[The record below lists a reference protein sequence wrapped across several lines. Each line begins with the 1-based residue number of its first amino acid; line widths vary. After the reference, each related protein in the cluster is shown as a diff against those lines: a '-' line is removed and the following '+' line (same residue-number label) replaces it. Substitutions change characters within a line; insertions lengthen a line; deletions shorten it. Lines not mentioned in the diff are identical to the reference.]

1 MTAATESATGAA
13 GTAAAVLPPG
23 PRLPRALQGAA
34 AIANRR
40 GALRALQR
48 RYGTAFTI
56 SMPTFGRVVVL
67 SEPSEVKALFTMSP
81 DLADNTDVNLGRVLG
96 DNSMFALTDARHRK
110 HRKMLVP
117 PFHGRRLAA
126 YESAMVQATRA
137 ETATWDEGREFAS
150 LPAMMRVTIDIILRT
165 VFGAEGDELE
175 ELRRLLPR
183 WVELG
188 SKLAVV
194 PIPDVRLGGHAPW
207 EVFRRDRAR
216 YDRIVDSL
224 IERARRDPAL
234 DERDDVLALLL
245 QARYD
250 DGSALTRD
258 EIADQLVTLLTA
270 GHETTAT
277 SLAWILERLRRHPD
291 VLARLV
297 AEVDGDGTELL
308 AAVITETQRTR
319 PVIDVTFRQ
328 VRAES
333 LQLGRWTFPRGT
345 MLMPAIGLI
354 HSDPSLF
361 ADPERFDPGRFVGT
375 RPDTFAWI
383 PFGGGV
389 RRCIGAAFADMEM
402 RVVLRTLLREFE
414 LVPTDAP
421 DEKFHSRGIAYAP
434 KRGGRITVRRR

>member
-414 LVPTDAP
+414 LMPTDAP

>member
-1 MTAATESATGAA
+1 MTAATESATDAA

-333 LQLGRWTFPRGT
+333 LQLGRWTVPRGT

-414 LVPTDAP
+414 LMPTDAP

>member
-1 MTAATESATGAA
+1 MTAATESATDAA

-414 LVPTDAP
+414 LMPTDAP

>member
-13 GTAAAVLPPG
+13 GTPAAVLPPG

-414 LVPTDAP
+414 LMPTDAP